1 MPEDKSGTD
10 SSLVTTAWSLIRA
23 FFDLVLD
30 FTFKRFVTPRLIRI
44 IYSLSLLAA
53 LLAALG
59 WMFGDVVGVMNR
71 LFRVV
76 TGPLA
81 FFVYLLIAR
90 VATELVLAVFK
101 IAENV
106 EKLHDRPDKT

>member
-1 MPEDKSGTD
+1 MPEEKPGSE
-10 SSLVTTAWSLIRA
+10 SSLVTTAWSLVRA

-30 FTFKRFVTPRLIRI
+30 FSFKRFVTPRLIRI
-44 IYSLSLLAA
+44 IYSLSLVAA

-59 WMFGDVVGVMNR
+59 WMFGDAGGMMNR
-71 LFRVV
+71 LFRIV

-90 VATELVLAVFK
+90 VTTELVLAVFK